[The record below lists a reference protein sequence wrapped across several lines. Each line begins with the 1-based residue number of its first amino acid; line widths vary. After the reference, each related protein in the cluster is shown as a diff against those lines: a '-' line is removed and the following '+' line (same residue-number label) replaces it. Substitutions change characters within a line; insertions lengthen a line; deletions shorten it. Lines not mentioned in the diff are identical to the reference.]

1 MTKPTRSKAG
11 GQRPDNNNTNNTHD
25 NSQQTNAVDTAELSC
40 PLTGTD
46 DSTPLS
52 QLTIGDLKQILK
64 SSVDESLQPI
74 KNEIKSI
81 NDRLND
87 IESYKHVIDQVQTQV
102 TNLVETT
109 LPETVSHV
117 NSMVEALALQN
128 INLNTHRRKF
138 SVIIY
143 GLPGEKEEDSDVTR
157 KSVINM
163 AKENLKIKPTPERPV
178 REDQLAACHRL
189 KPDSGSGIIARF
201 NDLRERDRWLA
212 HAKNL
217 AGSDISISVDV
228 PPCLRP
234 AKKQLMNIRKALP
247 SDVKKRAYIKHLP
260 SWPYL
265 QLHRHDQSTPTP
277 HTFTKT
283 QIVNL
288 ALGLGSQ
295 TSSTLELSKPNG

>member
-1 MTKPTRSKAG
+1 MPPTRSSKSS
-11 GQRPDNNNTNNTHD
+11 QSQQPSNNNNTLD
-25 NSQQTNAVDTAELSC
+25 DSQQNVENAELSC
-40 PLTGTD
+40 TLTD

-52 QLTIGDLKQILK
+52 QLTLGDLKQILK

-87 IESYKHVIDQVQTQV
+87 IEAYKHVIDNVKAQV
-102 TNLVETT
+102 THLVEST
-109 LPETVSHV
+109 LPDTVSHF
-117 NSMVEALALQN
+117 NEMVEALAMQN

-143 GLPGEKEEDSDVTR
+143 GLPGEKEEDSDITR
-157 KSVINM
+157 KSVITM

-189 KPDSGSGIIARF
+189 KPDAGSGIIARF

-247 SDVKKRAYIKHLP
+247 PGVKKRAYIKHLP

-265 QLHRHDQSTPTP
+265 QLHRHDESTPTP

-288 ALGLGSQ
+288 ALGLDSK
-295 TSSTLELSKPNG
+295 TSSNLELSKPNG